1 MNRVFRSLVRQSLAA
16 AAVAAALAGAAV
28 QSATAETELVVQ
40 YTQPQIFDGVF
51 AALKAEFEAQ
61 NPDVK
66 VQFRGPL
73 KDYGA
78 GVQAL
83 LREAVIGDMPH
94 VDYLGLS
101 HLPVVADR
109 GLAVDLG
116 PLMKADG
123 STFEQNGWTESLQT
137 LGRVNGTQYAL
148 PFAISM
154 SVAYYNADLVRQVG
168 GDPAN
173 MPTDWDGIIEL
184 AGKIDALGDDYAGMY
199 IPYSAGWY
207 GAWYYQGVL
216 FSHGGEMMQPGATT
230 VSFTDDPAWQ
240 KAVGMYDRMA
250 EQGGMKPL
258 ADQAQ
263 RQQFIAG
270 KMGFVIDSISRLY
283 GFQQAIG
290 DRFELRTARHPMA
303 AENGR
308 LPTGGNL
315 ALITTAA
322 EKDPKVLDAAWRWLK
337 FSTGPFGTTQVIKLV
352 GYTPVNVLA
361 LEDPKLLKGYFDSR
375 PAHRTAVDQIP
386 LVREWYQYPGDNSLK
401 IDDVIGEHLEA
412 VVDDSMTPEEAL
424 ASLTDEVNRLLS
436 PQAGN

>member
-1 MNRVFRSLVRQSLAA
+1 MKRAIRSLAA
-16 AAVAAALAGAAV
+16 AAVAATLAGAAA
-28 QSATAETELVVQ
+28 QPAAAEVELVVQ

-51 AALKAEFEAQ
+51 ARLKEEFEAQ
-61 NPDVK
+61 NPDVTVK
-66 VQFRGPL
+66 FRGPL

-78 GVQAL
+78 GIQAL
-83 LREAVIGDMPH
+83 LREAVIDDMPH

-116 PLMKADG
+116 PLMAADG
-123 STFEQNGWTESLQT
+123 SSFEENGWTESLQS
-137 LGRVNGTQYAL
+137 LGRVDGRQLAL

-154 SVAYYNADLVRQVG
+154 SLAYYNADLVRQVG
-168 GDPAN
+168 GDPEN
-173 MPTDWDGIIEL
+173 MPRDWPGIIVL
-184 AGKIDALGDDYAGMY
+184 AGRVAALGPDYAGMY

-207 GAWYYQGVL
+207 GAWYFQGVL
-216 FSHGGEMMQPGATT
+216 FSHGGEMMQPGATR
-230 VSFTDDPAWQ
+230 VAFSEDPAWQ
-240 KAVGMYDRMA
+240 KAVGMYDSMA

-283 GFQQAIG
+283 GFQKAIG
-290 DRFELRTARHPMA
+290 DRFDLRTARHPMA

-322 EKDPKVLDAAWRWLK
+322 EKDPAVLDAAWRWLK
-337 FSTGPFGTTQVIKLV
+337 FSTGPYGTTQVIKLV

-361 LEDPKLLKGYFDSR
+361 LEDPQLLKGYFDDR
-375 PAHRTAVDQIP
+375 PQHRTAVEQIP

-412 VVDDSMTPEEAL
+412 VVDNSMTPDEAL
-424 ASLTDEVNRLLS
+424 ASLTEEVNRLL
-436 PQAGN
+436 PAQAGN